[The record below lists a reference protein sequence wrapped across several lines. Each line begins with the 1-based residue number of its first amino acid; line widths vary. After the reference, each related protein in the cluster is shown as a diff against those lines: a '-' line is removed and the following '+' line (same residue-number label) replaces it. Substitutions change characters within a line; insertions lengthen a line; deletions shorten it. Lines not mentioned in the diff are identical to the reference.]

1 MKKLAILASAVL
13 VGTMAQ
19 AVAVGWTMS
28 NLSFDSSVSITSAG
42 AGYLFIVGS
51 DAMGTKTYDDI
62 INLAKE
68 GKDVSAYAS
77 GTTAID
83 PTTGGGRVSATAAQS
98 GVTAADNSSF
108 DWFVLVYDN
117 ATSPAHY
124 LASTVASKTTKTSNV
139 SVSVNAGNITGGWQ
153 SAAVPEPTTVALLAL
168 GLAAVGL
175 KRKVA

>member
-1 MKKLAILASAVL
+1 MKKLAILASAVI

-19 AVAVGWTMS
+19 AVSVGWGMT
-28 NLSFDSSVSITSAG
+28 NLAFDNNVAISSAG
-42 AGYLFIVGS
+42 AGYFFIVGS

-77 GTTAID
+77 GTTAINPD
-83 PTTGGGRVSATAAQS
+83 ASNGKVGAVPTAS

-117 ATSPAHY
+117 AASPANY
-124 LASTVASKTTKTSNV
+124 IASAVATKATRTTGV
-139 SVSVNAGNITGGWQ
+139 SVSVSAANVSGGWQ
-153 SAAVPEPTTVALLAL
+153 SVAVPEPTTVALLAL

>member
-1 MKKLAILASAVL
+1 MKKLAILLSAV
-13 VGTMAQ
+13 VIGTMAQ
-19 AVAVGWTMS
+19 AVAVGWSMT
-28 NLSFDSSVSITSAG
+28 NLKFDTSVPVTSAG

-51 DAMGTKTYDDI
+51 SAMGEKTYANI
-62 INLAKE
+62 IDLAKA

-77 GTTAID
+77 DTTAINPD
-83 PTTGGGRVSATAAQS
+83 ANNGKVGNNYASS

-117 ATSPAHY
+117 AASPKNYIATT
-124 LASTVASKTTKTSNV
+124 AASKTTKTSNL
-139 SVSVNAGNITGGWQ
+139 SVTANAGNISGGWQ
-153 SAAVPEPTTVALLAL
+153 AVPEPTTVALLAL